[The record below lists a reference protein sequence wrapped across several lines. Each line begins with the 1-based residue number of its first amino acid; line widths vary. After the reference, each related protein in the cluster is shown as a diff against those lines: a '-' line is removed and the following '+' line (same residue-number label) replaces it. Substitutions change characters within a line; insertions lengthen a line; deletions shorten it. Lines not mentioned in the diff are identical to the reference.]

1 MPDTTI
7 PNGHLGWNDKPR
19 TRRCTE
25 HGHRTVTAMKRDE
38 DGELIDVMDCGHVRE
53 VDCPL

>member
-1 MPDTTI
+1 MTDTPI